1 MNTVVVAGFG
11 SFGDVTNNPSAAI
24 AVALDG
30 CVLDGVAV
38 VGREMPVSHNRSV
51 GLCAL
56 LLARTRAVALIGI
69 GVALDRQEVTVERY
83 GRRPQSSTRLDV
95 DHRAAPDSLV
105 DGPDR
110 VEASVDSE
118 RFAERLGVATS
129 EDAGN
134 YVCNSWLYQAT
145 QRFTVDVGFIHV
157 PPLGMD
163 SGTLLSAIAS
173 MWGGDGG
180 R

>member
-1 MNTVVVAGFG
+1 MNTVVVVGFG

-24 AVALDG
+24 AAALDG
-30 CVLDGVAV
+30 CVLDGVAI
-38 VGREMPVSHNRSV
+38 VGREMPVSYDRSI

-69 GVALDRQEVTVERY
+69 GVAMDRSAVAVERY
-83 GRRPQSSTRLDV
+83 GRRPQASARLDV
-95 DHRAAPDSLV
+95 DHCAAPGALP

-110 VEASVDSE
+110 VEATVDCV
-118 RFAERLGVATS
+118 RLAERLGVAIS
-129 EDAGN
+129 DDAGD
-134 YVCNSWLYQAT
+134 YVCNSWLYQAA

-163 SGTLLSAIAS
+163 SGSLLSAIAS
-173 MWGGDGG
+173 MWGDGSAG
-180 R
+180 